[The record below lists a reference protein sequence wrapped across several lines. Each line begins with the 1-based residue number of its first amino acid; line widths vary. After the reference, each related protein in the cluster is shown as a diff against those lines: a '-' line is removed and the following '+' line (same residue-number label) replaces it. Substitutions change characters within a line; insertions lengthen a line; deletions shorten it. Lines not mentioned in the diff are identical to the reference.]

1 MIIKSSLLFD
11 GPRQTMP
18 VWFSF
23 LYFFDWASQLK
34 DAIEA
39 NGVESEGRATVAPL
53 AVERGSSFFFVLCC
67 CCCCCCCCGPF
78 LGAGDVVSSRFL
90 LRFYV
95 FFFPFISQPSTIIGE
110 SRVDAAGTNNA
121 AIDCQ
126 PSASIKE
133 RFGPPDEV
141 GTSLPQKHTHPHT
154 RKHNEIK

>member
-95 FFFPFISQPSTIIGE
+95 FFFPLYFS
-110 SRVDAAGTNNA
+110 
-121 AIDCQ
+121 AIDNYRRITCRRGRHEQ
-126 PSASIKE
+126 
-133 RFGPPDEV
+133 RGYR
-141 GTSLPQKHTHPHT
+141 LPTLGVH
-154 RKHNEIK
+154 